1 MKNIKQIL
9 FPLVI
14 AMLAITTAANAQDKK
29 PEEVKKM
36 VESKN
41 YIFIAQRVIPRSS
54 SSRILTTDYD
64 LTVTGDSVISYLPY
78 FGRAYSAPLDPTK
91 GGIQF
96 TSTKFEYKQIKDGD
110 EWEIT
115 IRPKDAADVQEL
127 YLTIFDNGRAT
138 LAVNNTNRQSI
149 SFNGYVKEGREKEK
163 KAF

>member
-9 FPLVI
+9 FLLV
-14 AMLAITTAANAQDKK
+14 MTMVAITSSVNAQDKK
-29 PEEVKKM
+29 PEEVKKI

-41 YIFIAQRVIPRSS
+41 FIFKAQTVIPQSS

-64 LTVTGDSVISYLPY
+64 LTITGDSVISYLPY

-115 IRPKDAADVQEL
+115 IRPKDATDVQEL
-127 YLTIFDNGRAT
+127 YLTIFDNSRAT
-138 LAVNNTNRQSI
+138 LLVNNTNRQSI
-149 SFNGYVKEGREKEK
+149 SFNGYVKEGKEKEK